1 VSAQPGSVAL
11 VTGASSG
18 IGRAIALA
26 LASAGTSLA
35 LVGRRADELRE
46 VAEQAESRAEI
57 YVLDLTD
64 DPALADLPRQ
74 VESDLGRLDLLVH
87 SAGAFALGPISGAP
101 VEDLDAQYRVNV
113 RAPYLLTQLCLPMLR
128 AARGQIVFV
137 NSSAGVAR
145 ARSGVSQ
152 YAATKHALRALADSV
167 RDEVNPDGVRV
178 LSVFPG
184 RTATPMQALVHELE
198 GREYRPG
205 ELLQPED
212 VAAAVAAAVALP
224 SSAEVTEIDVRPAVN
239 WETNRGGGRRDDQP
253 E

>member
-1 VSAQPGSVAL
+1 MSGHSGAVAL

-26 LASAGTSLA
+26 LGASGTSLA
-35 LVGRRADELRE
+35 LVGRRPDALRE
-46 VAEQAESRAEI
+46 VAEQAAAPAET
-57 YVLDLTD
+57 YVLDLAD
-64 DPALADLPRQ
+64 DSALADLARR
-74 VESDLGRLDLLVH
+74 VEADLGGLDVLVH
-87 SAGAFALGPISGAP
+87 SAGAVALGPVSSAP
-101 VEDLDAQYRVNV
+101 VEDLDTQYRVNV
-113 RAPYLLTQLCLPMLR
+113 RAPYLLTQLCLPLLR

-145 ARSGVSQ
+145 ARGGVGQ

-167 RDEVNPDGVRV
+167 REEVNPDGIRV

-184 RTATPMQALVHELE
+184 RTATPMQALVHKLE

-205 ELLQPED
+205 KLMRPED
-212 VAAAVAAAVALP
+212 VAAAVASAVALP
-224 SSAEVTEIDVRPAVN
+224 RSAEVTEVDLRPAVN
-239 WETNRGGGRRDDQP
+239 WAGDGRDDQP